1 MESAYI
7 MLGVV
12 EVRGATDP
20 GDRAKKVIRF
30 PSLSEA

>member
-12 EVRGATDP
+12 EVRGAADAE
-20 GDRAKKVIRF
+20 DRAKKVIREKI
-30 PSLSEA
+30 PS